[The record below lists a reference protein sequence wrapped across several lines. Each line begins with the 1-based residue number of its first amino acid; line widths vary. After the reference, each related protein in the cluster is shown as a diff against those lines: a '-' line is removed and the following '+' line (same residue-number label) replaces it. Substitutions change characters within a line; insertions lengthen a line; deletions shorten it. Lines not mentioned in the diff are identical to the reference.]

1 MIRIFFVSLSCL
13 CAMMRAA
20 LAHEF
25 WLSAQEY
32 QLPKGGQIVA
42 ELRVGQ
48 NFKGSGYAYL
58 PRNTAVFFLM
68 MPTGKTAITPR
79 LGDRPAVSLAAP
91 EQGLAVIVHETTDRR
106 VYYQKADKFLSFV
119 KNKGLG
125 SVLAREKALT
135 MPDTT
140 FSESY
145 RRYAKSLIAIGP
157 GQGADQLTGLETEF
171 VALGNPYTDDITDG
185 LPLQLLYQG
194 KPRSNVQIEVFEKTP
209 SDRVRVFNLQTDTLG
224 QVQVP
229 VRAGHRYLVNS
240 VVLRPTGETDPT
252 AGPIWHSLWASLTFA
267 VPD

>member
-48 NFKGSGYAYL
+48 NFKGSGHAYL
-58 PRNTAVFFLM
+58 PRNTADFFLL
-68 MPTGKTAITPR
+68 MPTGKTEITPR

-91 EQGLAVIVHETTDRR
+91 EKGLAVIVHETTDRR
-106 VYYQKADKFLSFV
+106 VYYQKPDKFLSFV

-135 MPDTT
+135 TPDTT

-157 GQGADQLTGLETEF
+157 GQGADQVTGLETEF
-171 VALGNPYTDDITDG
+171 VPSAIPIRMTSPMACRCSCCIRGSRAAMS
-185 LPLQLLYQG
+185 
-194 KPRSNVQIEVFEKTP
+194 RSKC
-209 SDRVRVFNLQTDTLG
+209 SRKR
-224 QVQVP
+224 
-229 VRAGHRYLVNS
+229 H
-240 VVLRPTGETDPT
+240 PTGCGCSTCKLIPWVRYRCRCGRGI
-252 AGPIWHSLWASLTFA
+252 AIW
-267 VPD
+267 